1 MTTFFLLVMT
11 VFLVSG
17 ARETA
22 IVGRYET
29 LEDCHRAAA
38 VIDASTPLRLEF
50 SCREL
55 A

>member
-1 MTTFFLLVMT
+1 MTAFFVLVMS
-11 VFLVSG
+11 VMMVSG

-29 LEDCHRAAA
+29 RADCYRAAA

-50 SCREL
+50 SCKEIT
-55 A
+55 